1 MLQALGRSRIIVLVV
16 LVLLNGSAGYGLYE
30 HLMPM
35 RLQAEQKLA
44 SAKSELEQKRQEI
57 QRLKEEYALLQS
69 QLRYY
74 KDLQAKGF
82 FNDQG
87 RVAAQEVFEKL
98 RTISGVLKAKYDI
111 SAGTLINDPRA
122 TDAGYVILNSPI
134 KVELDSLDDV
144 DVYSFLKL
152 IQERFPGKV
161 DIVSMNV
168 AKKGNLTGENVK
180 SIGKGD
186 PVALVT
192 STVNFQWKTMAS
204 QASISPDTAGAMQS
218 ASPDGAAPNPA
229 QGGTP

>member
-16 LVLLNGSAGYGLYE
+16 LVLLNGGAAYGLYE
-30 HLMPM
+30 HLAPM
-35 RLQAEQKLA
+35 RLAAEQKLTGA
-44 SAKSELEQKRQEI
+44 RSELEAKRQEI
-57 QRLKEEYALLQS
+57 QKLKEEYALLQS

-82 FNDQG
+82 FNEQG
-87 RVAAQEVFEKL
+87 RVEAQEVFEKL

-111 SAGTLINDPRA
+111 SAGALVSDPRA

-161 DIVSMNV
+161 DIVSMNIT
-168 AKKGNLTGENVK
+168 KKGNLTSENVRA
-180 SIGKGD
+180 IGQAK
-186 PVALVT
+186 PVALVN
-192 STVNFQWKTMAS
+192 STINFQWKTMAS
-204 QASISPDTAGAMQS
+204 QASISPDTAGASQS
-218 ASPDGAAPNPA
+218 ASPDGAALPV